1 MSNAELSPGG
11 HVRKI
16 ALEEHFVTPELAK
29 YGACTSTAAQP
40 QLWAET
46 SRRLL
51 DFTHE
56 RLPEM
61 DRFGFDV

>member
-1 MSNAELSPGG
+1 
-11 HVRKI
+11 VRKI

-29 YGACTSTAAQP
+29 YGARTSTAAQP

>member
-1 MSNAELSPGG
+1 M
-11 HVRKI
+11 RKI

-29 YGACTSTAAQP
+29 YGACTSTVAQP

-51 DFTHE
+51 DFTQE

-61 DRFGFDV
+61 DRFGLDV